1 MSTLVFFCG
10 DLADDRAADS
20 IVSPGSG
27 QFTVA
32 LTRVE
37 YLDAPEYREPSMT
50 IITRITISVLLT
62 MAVGSTTLHAQQD
75 DKARSNVLR
84 VGVPIMENTSTRTIN
99 RKQQRDWLV
108 RGFQPEKKKKK
119 KAAQSDTVQIE
130 AVALD
135 SDSPGD
141 AIREAREKNCQYIL
155 YTNLVELR
163 EPGDPRPQ
171 NQPNSASVGGD
182 PLSAYPDPTIMHD
195 PVHYAQVD
203 YRLER
208 VGGESEAL
216 LASSVSGEEH
226 SDENGT
232 VERMLFLIVNSVKSE
247 LRDSGGARPRTDP

>member
-1 MSTLVFFCG
+1 M
-10 DLADDRAADS
+10 
-20 IVSPGSG
+20 
-27 QFTVA
+27 
-32 LTRVE
+32 
-37 YLDAPEYREPSMT
+37 
-50 IITRITISVLLT
+50 ITIRRTTTSVLL
-62 MAVGSTTLHAQQD
+62 AIALASTTLHAQQD
-75 DKARSNVLR
+75 DKAQPNVIR

-119 KAAQSDTVQIE
+119 KGTQPESIQVE

-141 AIREAREKNCQYIL
+141 AIREARDKNCDYIL

-163 EPGDPRPQ
+163 APGDPRPH
-171 NQPNSASVGGD
+171 NQPNSASIGRD
-182 PLSAYPDPTIMHD
+182 PLSVYPDPATMQD

-208 VGGESEAL
+208 LGGNSEAL
-216 LASSVSGEEH
+216 LPSNVSGEEH

-232 VERMLFLIVNSVKSE
+232 VERLLFLIVNSVKSE
-247 LRDSGGARPRTDP
+247 LRESHNAIPRSDP

>member
-1 MSTLVFFCG
+1 
-10 DLADDRAADS
+10 
-20 IVSPGSG
+20 
-27 QFTVA
+27 
-32 LTRVE
+32 
-37 YLDAPEYREPSMT
+37 MT

-62 MAVGSTTLHAQQD
+62 IALGSTTLQAQQD
-75 DKARSNVLR
+75 DKTQSNVVR
-84 VGVPIMENTSTRTIN
+84 IGIPIMENTSTRTIN

-119 KAAQSDTVQIE
+119 KGAQSDTVQIE

-141 AIREAREKNCQYIL
+141 AIREAREKNCEYIL

-163 EPGDPRPQ
+163 EPGDPRPPA
-171 NQPNSASVGGD
+171 QPNTASVGRD
-182 PLSAYPDPTIMHD
+182 PLSVYNSDPTTMHD

-208 VGGESEAL
+208 VGPGSEAL
-216 LASSVSGEEH
+216 LASSVSGQEH

-232 VERMLFLIVNSVKSE
+232 VERLLFLIVNSVKSE
-247 LRDSGGARPRTDP
+247 LRESGGARPRSDP

>member
-1 MSTLVFFCG
+1 MFAR
-10 DLADDRAADS
+10 DPDD
-20 IVSPGSG
+20 
-27 QFTVA
+27 
-32 LTRVE
+32 
-37 YLDAPEYREPSMT
+37 REPSMT

-62 MAVGSTTLHAQQD
+62 IALGSTTLQAQQD
-75 DKARSNVLR
+75 KAQSNIVR
-84 VGVPIMENTSTRTIN
+84 VGVPIMANTSTRTIN

-108 RGFQPEKKKKK
+108 RDFLPEKKKKK
-119 KAAQSDTVQIE
+119 KGAQAETVQIE

-141 AIREAREKNCQYIL
+141 AIREAREKNCEYIL

-163 EPGDPRPQ
+163 EPGDPRPP
-171 NQPNSASVGGD
+171 NQPNTASVGRD
-182 PLSAYPDPTIMHD
+182 PLSVYNSDPTTMHD

-208 VGGESEAL
+208 LGGSEAL
-216 LASSVSGEEH
+216 LASSVSGQEH

-247 LRDSGGARPRTDP
+247 LRESGGARPRTDP

>member
-1 MSTLVFFCG
+1 MIKRL
-10 DLADDRAADS
+10 
-20 IVSPGSG
+20 
-27 QFTVA
+27 
-32 LTRVE
+32 
-37 YLDAPEYREPSMT
+37 
-50 IITRITISVLLT
+50 TISVLLT
-62 MAVGSTTLHAQQD
+62 IALVSTTIQAQQD
-75 DKARSNVLR
+75 DKAQSNVVR

-119 KAAQSDTVQIE
+119 KGAQSDTVLIE

-141 AIREAREKNCQYIL
+141 AISEAREKNCEYIL

-163 EPGDPRPQ
+163 EPGDPRPP
-171 NQPNSASVGGD
+171 NQPNTASVGRD
-182 PLSAYPDPTIMHD
+182 PLSVYPDPTTMQD
-195 PVHYAQVD
+195 PVHYAEVD

-208 VGGESEAL
+208 VGGSSQAL
-216 LASSVSGEEH
+216 LASSVSGQEH

-247 LRDSGGARPRTDP
+247 LRKSSNTKARTDP

>member
-1 MSTLVFFCG
+1 MS
-10 DLADDRAADS
+10 
-20 IVSPGSG
+20 
-27 QFTVA
+27 
-32 LTRVE
+32 
-37 YLDAPEYREPSMT
+37 

-62 MAVGSTTLHAQQD
+62 IAVGSTTLQAQQD
-75 DKARSNVLR
+75 DKSQPNVVR
-84 VGVPIMENTSTRTIN
+84 VGVPMMENTSTRTIN
-99 RKQQRDWLV
+99 RKLQRDWLV

-119 KAAQSDTVQIE
+119 KGAQADTVEIE

-141 AIREAREKNCQYIL
+141 AIREAREKNCEYIL

-171 NQPNSASVGGD
+171 NQANSASIGRD
-182 PLSAYPDPTIMHD
+182 PLSVYPDPTAMQD

-208 VGGESEAL
+208 IAGSSEAV
-216 LASSVSGEEH
+216 LASSVSGQEH

-232 VERMLFLIVNSVKSE
+232 VERLLFLIVNSVKSE
-247 LRDSGGARPRTDP
+247 LRDSGSARPRTDP